1 MSPDISPHRRLDSL
15 LGETHA
21 RTDSIWIHQH
31 LAGVV
36 HLQPDG
42 PGGWP
47 LIHTVS
53 PCRAVDTRTADPQL
67 TNFSGDRLAPGETV
81 PFFVTG
87 ALITGQGGE
96 ADCGVPATATG
107 VFVNVTAVRPLGSAP
122 SGYLTVYPYGGT
134 QPTASTI
141 NYMSDATA
149 VANGV
154 LMPLCDPAATTCD
167 YDLNVYNFTSLAVH
181 LVLDVTGYLTE

>member
-1 MSPDISPHRRLDSL
+1 MRTLTRYGFISTL
-15 LGETHA
+15 LASFTFNPA
-21 RTDSIWIHQH
+21 AQ
-31 LAGVV
+31 AG
-36 HLQPDG
+36 G
-42 PGGWP
+42 PYV
-47 LIHTVS
+47 IHTVS

-67 TNFSGDRLAPGETV
+67 STFSGDRLAPGETV

-96 ADCGVPATATG
+96 ADCGVPAAATG
-107 VFVNVTAVRPLGSAP
+107 VFVNVTAVRPLGSGT
-122 SGYLTVYPYGGT
+122 SGYLTLYPYGES

-141 NYMSDATA
+141 NYLSDATA

-154 LMPLCDPAATTCD
+154 LVPLCDPAAATCD
-167 YDLNVYNFTSLAVH
+167 YDLNVYNFTNLAVH